1 MAELEFKTTWE
12 DLARANNAINPMP
25 ISRWD
30 KTQGREVTKDYAE
43 VHQRVKAF
51 RMVYPN
57 GFIRTTMDSHEN
69 GVCIIRAEV
78 GFYSDAGPVLLANG
92 YAYEREG
99 SSQVNKTSYIENC
112 ETSAVGR
119 ALGLAGFGI
128 DTSIASADEMRNALH
143 QQQQPTQ
150 PAPQC
155 TDALNQPA
163 QRTDALNQPTQPAVP
178 FFEPAK
184 DTPEEAEF
192 RAMVETLYKPEDLA
206 RWMLKKFNMP
216 FAATPV
222 AMIKTVMPEDKVRE
236 EYARMTQ
243 PPAEAQQEPT
253 TETNTEGGTP
263 ND

>member
-30 KTQGREVTKDYAE
+30 KKQKREVTKDYAE
-43 VHQRVKAF
+43 VNQRVKAF

-57 GFIRTTMDSHEN
+57 GFIRTTMESLEN

-99 SSQVNKTSYIENC
+99 SSQVNETSYIENC

-143 QQQQPTQ
+143 QQQQPAQ
-150 PAPQC
+150 PTP
-155 TDALNQPA
+155 
-163 QRTDALNQPTQPAVP
+163 QRTDALTQPNQPAQPAQPAVP
-178 FFEPAK
+178 FHEPAK

-192 RAMVETLYKPEDLA
+192 RAMVETLYKPEDLD

-222 AMIKTVMPEDKVRE
+222 AMIKTVMPEDKVRA

-253 TETNTEGGTP
+253 TETNTEGGTD
-263 ND
+263 NE

>member
-43 VHQRVKAF
+43 VNQRVKAF

-150 PAPQC
+150 PAPQH

-163 QRTDALNQPTQPAVP
+163 PPAVP
-178 FFEPAK
+178 FFEPAN
-184 DTPEEAEF
+184 DTPDEAEF
-192 RAMVETLYKPEDLA
+192 RAMVETLYKPEDLD

-216 FAATPV
+216 FVATPV
-222 AMIKTVMPEDKVRE
+222 AIVKTVMPEDKVRA

-243 PPAEAQQEPT
+243 PPAEAQQQPT
-253 TETNTEGGTP
+253 TEANAEGGKN

>member
-1 MAELEFKTTWE
+1 MAELEFKTTWD
-12 DLARANNAINPMP
+12 DLTRANNAINPMP

-43 VHQRVKAF
+43 VNQRVKAF

-78 GFYSDAGPVLLANG
+78 GFYSDVGPVLLANG

-119 ALGLAGFGI
+119 ALGMAGFGI

-150 PAPQC
+150 PAP
-155 TDALNQPA
+155 

-192 RAMVETLYKPEDLA
+192 RAMLQTLYSAKNLDA
-206 RWMLKKFNMP
+206 WMLKRFNMP

-222 AMIKTVMPEDKVRE
+222 AMIKTVMPEDKVRV
-236 EYARMTQ
+236 EYKRMTQ

-253 TETNTEGGTP
+253 TETNTEGGQ
-263 ND
+263 NNG

>member
-1 MAELEFKTTWE
+1 MAELEFRTTWE
-12 DLARANNAINPMP
+12 DLTRANNAINPMP

-30 KTQGREVTKDYAE
+30 KKQRREVTKDYAE
-43 VHQRVKAF
+43 VNQRVKAF

-57 GFIRTTMDSHEN
+57 GFIRTHIDSHES

-92 YAYEREG
+92 YAYEKEG
-99 SSQVNKTSYIENC
+99 SSQVNETSYIENC

-143 QQQQPTQ
+143 QQQPQQ
-150 PAPQC
+150 PAP
-155 TDALNQPA
+155 
-163 QRTDALNQPTQPAVP
+163 PAVP
-178 FFEPAK
+178 LYEPAV
-184 DTPEEAEF
+184 DTPEEGEF
-192 RAMVETLYKPEDLA
+192 RAMLQTLYSAESLDA
-206 RWMLKKFNMP
+206 WMLKRFNFP
-216 FAATPV
+216 FAAMPV
-222 AMIKTVMPEDKVRE
+222 AMIKTVMPEDKVRA

-243 PPAEAQQEPT
+243 PPAEAPQEPT
-253 TETNTEGGTP
+253 TETSTEGSEN

>member
-1 MAELEFKTTWE
+1 MAELEFKTTWD
-12 DLARANNAINPMP
+12 DLARANSAINPMP

-30 KTQGREVTKDYAE
+30 KAQGREVTKDYPE
-43 VHQRVKAF
+43 VNQRVKAF

-57 GFIRTTMDSHEN
+57 GFIRTQMDSNEN
-69 GVCIIRAEV
+69 GVCRFRAEV
-78 GFYSDAGPVLLANG
+78 GFYSDSGPVLLASG
-92 YAYEREG
+92 YAYEKEG

-119 ALGLAGFGI
+119 ALGFAGFGI

-143 QQQQPTQ
+143 QQQQPTPQ
-150 PAPQC
+150 P
-155 TDALNQPA
+155 
-163 QRTDALNQPTQPAVP
+163 TDALNQPTQHTQPALPQAP

-192 RAMVETLYKPEDLA
+192 RAMVETLYKPEDLD

-222 AMIKTVMPEDKVRE
+222 AMIKTVMPEDKVRA

-243 PPAEAQQEPT
+243 PPAEAPQETT
-253 TETNTEGGTP
+253 TETNTEGGKN

>member
-1 MAELEFKTTWE
+1 MAELEFKTTWD

-43 VHQRVKAF
+43 VNQRVKAF

-57 GFIRTTMDSHEN
+57 GFIRTHMESHEN

-78 GFYSDAGPVLLANG
+78 GFYSDAGSVLLANG

-150 PAPQC
+150 PAPQH

-163 QRTDALNQPTQPAVP
+163 QPAAP
-178 FFEPAK
+178 FYEPAK

-192 RAMVETLYKPEDLA
+192 RAMLETLYKPADLD
-206 RWMLKKFNMP
+206 RWMLNKFNMP
-216 FAATPV
+216 FAAMPV
-222 AMIKTVMPEDKVRE
+222 AMIKTVMPEDKVRA

-243 PPAEAQQEPT
+243 PSAEAPQEPT
-253 TETNTEGGTP
+253 TETNTEGGNP
-263 ND
+263 NE

>member
-1 MAELEFKTTWE
+1 MAELEFKTTWD
-12 DLARANNAINPMP
+12 DLTRANNAINPMP

-43 VHQRVKAF
+43 VNQRVKAF

-57 GFIRTTMDSHEN
+57 GFIRTTMESHEN

-78 GFYSDAGPVLLANG
+78 GFYSEAGPVLLANG
-92 YAYEREG
+92 YAYEKEG

-143 QQQQPTQ
+143 QQQQP
-150 PAPQC
+150 APQH
-155 TDALNQPA
+155 TDALNQ
-163 QRTDALNQPTQPAVP
+163 
-178 FFEPAK
+178 PAK

-192 RAMVETLYKPEDLA
+192 RAMVETLYKPEDLD

-222 AMIKTVMPEDKVRE
+222 AMIKTVMPEDKVRA

-243 PPAEAQQEPT
+243 PPAEAQQETT
-253 TETNTEGGTP
+253 TETTEGGKN